1 MGCRV
6 SSCSPILSTT
16 RKGLARLKA
25 QKAKGF
31 MVQGLKNQMVQQP
44 KNPFACAK
52 WPPDVFGPLRSGN
65 YFHPTQRLQEERRAF
80 GRNSKPGTAS
90 LSGFSTA
97 QSQIDKLITLSLR
110 KQCSNAL
117 LSWKSAAVFR
127 PCFQAG
133 CCQAGT
139 RRRLYKRLHEQQS
152 LETSGEPLDLGS
164 G

>member
-1 MGCRV
+1 MPGLLLLTDPKHNTQRPG
-6 SSCSPILSTT
+6 SPEISE
-16 RKGLARLKA
+16 G
-25 QKAKGF
+25 
-31 MVQGLKNQMVQQP
+31 QGLHGSRAEKSNGSS
-44 KNPFACAK
+44 PFACAK

-65 YFHPTQRLQEERRAF
+65 YFHPTQRLQEERKAF

-97 QSQIDKLITLSLR
+97 QSQIDKLIALSLR